1 MNEITK
7 FSILDEKQKWQ
18 FWMKIRNFDEIL
30 DKIGDFRRTKNGILD
45 KIFLVSQNMPV
56 AQYKISA
63 DTKNTVNFS

>member
-30 DKIGDFRRTKNGILD
+30 DKIGDFRRTKNDILGE
-45 KIFLVSQNMPV
+45 IFLVSQNMPV